1 MSDLNDSFDIKP
13 IPLSRNIVKDVQREG
28 KRKHTAY
35 GMGEVDVEKP
45 RQIMRQIKEKTGE
58 NLSFTAYLVW
68 CTGKALDEHKE
79 LHAVVKGK
87 NTVTFDNVD
96 VSTIIERETPDGH
109 KAPVTMVIR
118 GANKKTFQQISNEI
132 RDAQK
137 SRFTGSSLGE
147 SKAAKQASTLA
158 RMPGFI
164 RNLVWFKVRHDP
176 LFRKKML
183 GTAIITAVG
192 MFGVKG
198 GFAHTD
204 TLWPFTLYVGGIT
217 RKPVVINE
225 QIVIRDI
232 LAITIGI
239 DHDAV
244 DGGPAT
250 RFALRLIE
258 LIESGSCLPMVNS

>member
-1 MSDLNDSFDIKP
+1 MSDLNDNFDLKA
-13 IPLSRNIVKDVQREG
+13 IPLNRNIIKDVQREG

-35 GMGEVDVEKP
+35 GMGEVDVEIP
-45 RQIMRQIKEKTGE
+45 RQKMRKLKEKNGE
-58 NLSFTAYLVW
+58 NPSFTAYLVW
-68 CTGKALDEHKE
+68 CTAKALDEYKE
-79 LHAVVKGK
+79 LHAVVRGK
-87 NTVTFDNVD
+87 NLVIFDNVD
-96 VSTIIERETPDGH
+96 ISTMIERDAPDGH
-109 KAPVTMVIR
+109 KVPVTMVIR
-118 GANKKTFQQISNEI
+118 GANKKTYQELSNEI

-137 SRFTGSSLGE
+137 SKFTGSSLGE
-147 SKAAKQASTLA
+147 SKEAKQASSFA
-158 RMPGFI
+158 KMPGLI

-176 LFRKKML
+176 KFRKKML

-204 TLWPFTLYVGGIT
+204 SLWPFTLYVGGIT
-217 RKPVVINE
+217 RKPVVVNE

-258 LIESGSCLPMVNS
+258 LIESGSCLPMIN